1 MARTNIVL
9 DDKLIRKVM
18 RLTGAKSMRE
28 AVDLAMRTMVA
39 QNRMQKELFQ
49 LSGKL
54 VWDGNLDV
62 WRRHRK

>member
-9 DDKLIRKVM
+9 DDKLIRKIM
-18 RLTGAKSMRE
+18 QLTGAKSMRE
-28 AVDLAMRTMVA
+28 AVDMAMRTMVA
-39 QNRMQKELFQ
+39 QDRMQNKLSR

-54 VWDGNLDV
+54 VWEGNLDA